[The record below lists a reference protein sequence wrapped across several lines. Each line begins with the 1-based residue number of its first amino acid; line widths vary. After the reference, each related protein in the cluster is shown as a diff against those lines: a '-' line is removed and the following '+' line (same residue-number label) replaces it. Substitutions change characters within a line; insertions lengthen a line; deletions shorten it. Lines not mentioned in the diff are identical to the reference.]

1 MSQTSEMMNCKE
13 YKEALTADPTFE
25 GGAEHVAACADCQA
39 YRTQMLELNDRIGRA
54 LGIEVPDLTM
64 PELPDLD
71 TNKVVSLSNRRLL
84 TKPVWFALAATVLLA
99 VTIGVRL
106 SEFGVSYGSLE
117 EQVLAHVDHEPLSLF
132 PSDTAVSDESLAL
145 AVPANIATMNH
156 NAGLITY
163 ARSCTINGRNV
174 PHLVIQGEYGPITI
188 LLMPDES
195 IAEAKT
201 LEGEN
206 IRGVIL
212 PVGNGSI
219 AIIGGREERLD
230 RVRKNVLDSIMW
242 ST

>member
-1 MSQTSEMMNCKE
+1 MMDCKE

-25 GGAEHVAACADCQA
+25 GGSEHVAACPDCQA
-39 YRTQMLELNDRIGRA
+39 YRTEMLELNDKIARA
-54 LGIEVPDLTM
+54 LGIEVPDLTL

-117 EQVLAHVDHEPLSLF
+117 EQVLAHVDHEPLSLL
-132 PSDTAVSDESLAL
+132 PSNTAVSDESLAL
-145 AVPANIATMNH
+145 AVPASIATMNH
-156 NAGLITY
+156 AAGLITY
-163 ARSCTINGRNV
+163 ARSCTINGRSV

-188 LLMPDES
+188 LLMPYES

-212 PVGNGSI
+212 PVGSGSI
-219 AIIGGREERLD
+219 AIIGGRDERLD

>member
-25 GGAEHVAACADCQA
+25 GGSEHVAACADCQA
-39 YRTQMLELNDRIGRA
+39 YRTEMLELNDRISRA
-54 LGIEVPDLTM
+54 LGIEVPDLKM

-71 TNKVVSLSNRRLL
+71 TNKVVSLSDRRLL

-106 SEFGVSYGSLE
+106 SEFGVTYGTLE
-117 EQVLAHVDHEPLSLF
+117 EQVLAHVDHEPLSLL
-132 PSDTAVSDESLAL
+132 PSNTRVSDESLAL
-145 AVPANIATMNH
+145 AVPANIASMNH
-156 NAGLITY
+156 DAGLITY
-163 ARSCTINGRNV
+163 ARSCTINGRSV

-201 LEGEN
+201 LDGEN

-219 AIIGGREERLD
+219 AIVGGREERLD
-230 RVRKNVLDSIMW
+230 RVRKSVLESIMW